1 MSETE
6 APFYESIDE
15 ILAPPSQTW
24 INRGSGLLLGI
35 FLLLTGVA
43 AVVSYQEEIRG
54 TAYIQALSVTVL
66 SSPPQ
71 PVTVGWIRPVDNG
84 RLRKGDALVVLRSP
98 VSADT
103 LRAPMDGELRWLRI
117 LRAGA
122 VLDPNLPLCRISAT
136 PDRYRL
142 KIAFPGID
150 SLDNYIGKKITIR
163 PGNADGNADG
173 TQFRPW
179 ESEIISQPYLDPHL
193 GVLVVDAEPPAG
205 SPARPPVEP
214 PAPPPTQPLAEP
226 LAQPPAGQ
234 NAAAET
240 METAS
245 RLPASAPAYLVTGK
259 KSFLSFLLGFK

>member
-71 PVTVGWIRPVDNG
+71 PVTVGWIRPGDNG
-84 RLRKGDALVVLRSP
+84 RLRKGDVLVVLRSP

-122 VLDPNLPLCRISAT
+122 ILEPNLPLCRISAT

-142 KIAFPGID
+142 KIAFPGLD

-163 PGNADGNADG
+163 PGNADGM
-173 TQFRPW
+173 QFRPW

-193 GVLVVDAEPPAG
+193 GVLVVDAEPPA
-205 SPARPPVEP
+205 EP
-214 PAPPPTQPLAEP
+214 STQPS
-226 LAQPPAGQ
+226 AQPPAQLPAEQ
-234 NAAAET
+234 NAAKT
-240 METAS
+240 TETAS

>member
-43 AVVSYQEEIRG
+43 AVVPYQEEIRG

-71 PVTVGWIRPVDNG
+71 PVTVGWIRPGDNG
-84 RLRKGDALVVLRSP
+84 RLRKGDVLVVLRSP

-103 LRAPMDGELRWLRI
+103 LRAPMDGEFRWLRI
-117 LRAGA
+117 FRAGA
-122 VLDPNLPLCRISAT
+122 ILEPNLPLCRISAT

-142 KIAFPGID
+142 KIAFAGID

-163 PGNADGNADG
+163 PGNADGMH
-173 TQFRPW
+173 FRPW
-179 ESEIISQPYLDPHL
+179 ETEIISQPYLDPHL
-193 GVLVVDAEPPAG
+193 GVLVVDAEPPAEP
-205 SPARPPVEP
+205 STQPSAEPSAQPPAQPPV
-214 PAPPPTQPLAEP
+214 QPLAGP
-226 LAQPPAGQ
+226 LAGQ

>member
-35 FLLLTGVA
+35 FLLLAGIA
-43 AVVSYQEEIRG
+43 AVVSYQEEMQG

-66 SSPPQ
+66 SSPPR
-71 PVTVGWIRPVDNG
+71 PVTVGWIRPGDNG
-84 RLRKGDALVVLRSP
+84 RLRKGDALLVLRSP

-117 LRAGA
+117 LQAGA
-122 VLDPNLPLCRISAT
+122 ILEPNLPLCRISAT
-136 PDRYRL
+136 PGRYRL

-163 PGNADGNADG
+163 PGNADG
-173 TQFRPW
+173 THFRAW
-179 ESEIISQPYLDPHL
+179 ETEINSQPYLDPHL

-205 SPARPPVEP
+205 PP
-214 PAPPPTQPLAEP
+214 
-226 LAQPPAGQ
+226 AQPPAGQ
-234 NAAAET
+234 NAAKT
-240 METAS
+240 PETAS
-245 RLPASAPAYLVTGK
+245 RLPALAPAYLVTGK

>member
-35 FLLLTGVA
+35 FLLLAGIA
-43 AVVSYQEEIRG
+43 AVVSYQEEMQG

-71 PVTVGWIRPVDNG
+71 PVTVGWIRPGDNG
-84 RLRKGDALVVLRSP
+84 RLRKGDALLVLRSP

-117 LRAGA
+117 LQAGA
-122 VLDPNLPLCRISAT
+122 ILEPNLPLCRISAT
-136 PDRYRL
+136 PGRYRL

-163 PGNADGNADG
+163 PGNADGMH
-173 TQFRPW
+173 FRPW
-179 ESEIISQPYLDPHL
+179 ETEIISQPYLDPHL
-193 GVLVVDAEPPAG
+193 GVLVMD
-205 SPARPPVEP
+205 
-214 PAPPPTQPLAEP
+214 
-226 LAQPPAGQ
+226 AQPPAGQ
-234 NAAAET
+234 NAAKT
-240 METAS
+240 PETAS
-245 RLPASAPAYLVTGK
+245 RLPALAPAYLVTGK

>member
-35 FLLLTGVA
+35 FLLLAGIA
-43 AVVSYQEEIRG
+43 AVVSYQEEMQG

-71 PVTVGWIRPVDNG
+71 PVTVGWIRPGDNG
-84 RLRKGDALVVLRSP
+84 RLRKGDALLVLRSP

-122 VLDPNLPLCRISAT
+122 ILDPNLPLCRISAT

-163 PGNADGNADG
+163 PGNADG

-179 ESEIISQPYLDPHL
+179 ESEIISQPYPDPHL
-193 GVLVVDAEPPAG
+193 GVLVVDAEPPA
-205 SPARPPVEP
+205 
-214 PAPPPTQPLAEP
+214 QPLAGPPALP
-226 LAQPPAGQ
+226 LAGQ
-234 NAAAET
+234 NAAKT
-240 METAS
+240 KETAS
-245 RLPASAPAYLVTGK
+245 RLPALAPAYLVTGK